1 MNGADHQGAGLRAAV
16 RAAIAAD
23 DLEDTVR
30 AVLEARFP
38 TEGQGASLDEAG
50 AALGMSP
57 AMVAHIEFAAL
68 CAIAAGGSRCDAAIQ
83 TPSGPGTSPGRTHA
97 GRETA

>member
-1 MNGADHQGAGLRAAV
+1 MNGTDHHGAGLRAAV
-16 RAAIAAD
+16 RAAIASD
-23 DLEDTVR
+23 DLEAPVR
-30 AVLEARFP
+30 AVLELRFP
-38 TEGQGASLDEAG
+38 AMGPGAGLDEAG

-68 CAIAAGGSRCDAAIQ
+68 CAIAARRSRCDAAIQ

>member
-1 MNGADHQGAGLRAAV
+1 MNGADRQGAGLRAAV

-23 DLEDTVR
+23 DLEDAVR
-30 AVLEARFP
+30 AVLERRFP
-38 TEGQGASLDEAG
+38 AEGQGDSLDEAG

-68 CAIAAGGSRCDAAIQ
+68 CGIAARRSHPGAAIQ
-83 TPSGPGTSPGRTHA
+83 TTRGPDTSGHSHA
-97 GRETA
+97 GRGGA